1 LSDNADVDEPPPVT
15 GLPAAAVS
23 SGDVAVS
30 SVDAP
35 PPVTGLPAAA
45 VSSGDVAV
53 ASVDESAL
61 LSNSD
66 EYRDKFASNTFSAV
80 KFYSKRARLSR
91 RETSPVIP
99 PVIASTRPMR
109 HSERKTCKPL
119 RYQ

>member
-1 LSDNADVDEPPPVT
+1 MSDNADVDE
-15 GLPAAAVS
+15 
-23 SGDVAVS
+23 
-30 SVDAP
+30 P